1 MEEIR
6 NRVKES
12 GIINMDLG
20 EFKPKLAIVS
30 IDLADQLWQGL
41 VLKEKDFR
49 SWIGSHDWSSYSGTA
64 VAVFCSTDAIIPT
77 WAFMLVSSKLQE
89 QGVEHLIGSSS
100 ALEKELIRKRIDSL
114 NTDEFMDGR
123 VMIKGCSDI
132 SDPEYAMTELVK
144 KLQPHVK
151 SLMYGEACSS
161 VPVFKRK

>member
-49 SWIGSHDWSSYSGTA
+49 SWIGSHDWSSYSGKA

-77 WAFMLVSSKLQE
+77 WAFMLISSKLQE
-89 QGVEHLIGSSS
+89 QGVEHLIGTSS

-114 NTDEFMDGR
+114 NTDEFKDGR

-151 SLMYGEACSS
+151 SLMYGEPCSS

>member
-49 SWIGSHDWSSYSGTA
+49 SWIGSHDWSGYSGKA

-151 SLMYGEACSS
+151 SLMYGEPCSS